1 MRRELA
7 TLITGQI
14 FLHACM
20 TGMRLATPLLA
31 LQQGYSTMAVGV
43 LLALFSLTQVFMA
56 IPAGRFTDRHGLK
69 RPVQISVVMACLGA
83 GLAVVW
89 PVFPILCIG
98 ALTTGGAT
106 GFAVIALQRHV
117 GRISADA
124 NQLKET
130 FSWLAIG
137 PAASNFLGPF
147 FAGLMIDHAGALPAD
162 ADGFRATFVMLTL
175 FPIVAWFWIRKI
187 EEKPIE
193 PQLPEHANARVWD
206 LLHEPLMRRLLFVNW
221 LLSSCWDVHTFVVPV
236 LGHERGFSASV
247 VGTILGSFAVA
258 SAMIR
263 VILPSIA
270 RYLQEYR
277 LLTGA
282 MICAGLVFAAY
293 PLFDSAMAMGVC
305 SVCLGVVLGV
315 VQPMVM
321 STLHQI
327 TPAHRQGE
335 ALGLRIMTVNASSV
349 VTPLIFGAAGAVVG
363 VSVVFWVVGSA
374 VASGA
379 PLAWRLRPK
388 VKKSFSPL
396 KKTS

>member
-1 MRRELA
+1 
-7 TLITGQI
+7 
-14 FLHACM
+14 M

-31 LQQGYSTMAVGV
+31 LQQGYSTLAVGV
-43 LLALFSLTQVFMA
+43 LLALFSLTQVFLA

-69 RPVQISVVMACLGA
+69 LPVQIGVGMACLGA
-83 GLAVVW
+83 GLAVIW
-89 PVFPILCIG
+89 PIFPVLCIG
-98 ALTTGGAT
+98 ALATGGAT
-106 GFAVIALQRHV
+106 GITVIALQRHV

-124 NQLKET
+124 NELKET

-137 PAASNFLGPF
+137 PAVSNFMGPF
-147 FAGLMIDHAGALPAD
+147 FAGLMIDYAGAMPAD
-162 ADGFRATFVMLTL
+162 ADGFRATFVMLTI
-175 FPIVAWFWIRKI
+175 FPLLAWLWIRNI

-263 VILPSIA
+263 VILPWIA
-270 RYLQEYR
+270 RHLQEYR

-282 MICAGLVFAAY
+282 MICAGLIFAVY
-293 PLFDSAMAMGVC
+293 PLFDSALAMGIC

-327 TPAHRQGE
+327 TPERRQGE
-335 ALGLRIMTVNASSV
+335 ALGLRLMTINASSV
-349 VTPLIFGAAGAVVG
+349 LMPLMFGAAGAVVG
-363 VSVVFWVVGSA
+363 VSLIFWVMGLA
-374 VASGA
+374 VAGGA
-379 PLAWRLRPK
+379 PQAWRLRPK
-388 VKKSFSPL
+388 GQAAEH
-396 KKTS
+396 T